1 LAAERH
7 DLWAEWQTCSLPE
20 LGLHVHARG
29 FTTPEDKRPLVEGLQ
44 VRGDGLHL
52 LVAHGSD
59 LSSRPDRHHPY
70 RPFQPQDLDALPVDY
85 VALGHFH
92 RYAQLDTQRV
102 AAVYCGSP
110 IPQGYN
116 ETGEHGVVLARV
128 RADGVDVELHA
139 LHGRRFVTRD
149 VDVTGCETQAEL
161 VHRIER
167 ETVRHA
173 EDFLRLRLQG
183 SLPPDLDVDLVALRD
198 ALSSL
203 VHDLEIKDHTVPEY
217 DLTSIASE
225 STVRGL
231 FVRTLLDE
239 IDNGKKDVERDR
251 VRRALFFGLDAFAGR
266 PQAR

>member
-1 LAAERH
+1 
-7 DLWAEWQTCSLPE
+7 
-20 LGLHVHARG
+20 
-29 FTTPEDKRPLVEGLQ
+29 
-44 VRGDGLHL
+44 
-52 LVAHGSD
+52 VAHGSD

-70 RPFQPQDLDALPVDY
+70 RPFQPQELDALPVDD